1 MSVSEHFTWEE
12 VCTTKTGLP
21 NDIPETLKPYAEKL
35 ALEVL
40 EPMRVILG
48 PLSVNSWYR
57 SPAVNRTVGG
67 VENSYHRLGL
77 AVDVVPRGDVFK
89 AFKMALT
96 LLHELPID
104 KIIYEKRNSPWIH
117 IQIAKDG
124 EKPKHLAFTAKPNS
138 DGQMVYQRYEG

>member
-1 MSVSEHFTWEE
+1 MVSEHFSLEE
-12 VCTTKTGLP
+12 VITTDTGLD
-21 NDIPETLKPYAEKL
+21 NAIPESLEPNAVRL
-35 ALEVL
+35 AGSVL
-40 EPMRVILG
+40 EPLRVILG
-48 PLSVNSWYR
+48 PLTVNSWYR

-104 KIIYEKRNSPWIH
+104 KIIYEKRNSQWIH

-124 EKPKHLAFTAKPNS
+124 EKPKHLAFTAKPNA
-138 DGQMVYQRYEG
+138 DGQMVYQRFEA